1 MRGLR
6 VKIGGAS
13 IHGDSS
19 SLQID
24 RNAERRPRVS
34 LSLTRSSETYR
45 QGKE

>member
-6 VKIGGAS
+6 FEIGGAS

-24 RNAERRPRVS
+24 RNPARGPRVS

-45 QGKE
+45 